1 MCVALAAGTV
11 TPSWAAE
18 ITLNVEVTNT
28 LGVPWPDIDVWMQ
41 VESTDWYGTGTT
53 DANGIVTFT
62 GVDVDFDTEG
72 FDQVI
77 VDLEGRE
84 GDLCTRYF
92 FYFTVE
98 DESPPAGEFSLSV
111 ASGKPGSI
119 IGRCDGA
126 AMQPAPLISVD
137 GDTIMFETNYYYYQ

>member
-92 FYFTVE
+92 FYFT
-98 DESPPAGEFSLSV
+98 
-111 ASGKPGSI
+111 SI

-137 GDTIMFETNYYYYQ
+137 GETIMFETNYYYYQ